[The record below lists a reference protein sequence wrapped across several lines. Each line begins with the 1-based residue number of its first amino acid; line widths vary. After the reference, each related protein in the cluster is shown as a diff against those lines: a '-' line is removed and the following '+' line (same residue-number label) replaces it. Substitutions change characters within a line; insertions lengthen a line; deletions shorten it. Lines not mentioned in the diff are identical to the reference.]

1 MPTMAPEIWL
11 MALRVAA
18 LGGRPSSAIMR
29 STAST
34 TTIASSTTIPMTST
48 MANMVI
54 TLIDMPKYE
63 MAANAPNNETG
74 TAMVGISV

>member
-1 MPTMAPEIWL
+1 M
-11 MALRVAA
+11 
-18 LGGRPSSAIMR
+18 MR